1 MNEEIKKTA
10 DLNRKRQRAYREQHA
25 DDLRSARRVTY
36 ALMGLRRKR
45 LSRWDNPERYRE
57 RALAKVADALFA
69 FLTEKEVNAIIMYA
83 QGQGVPQDDTEA
95 AKWYRK
101 AAEQGIAEVQYSL
114 GQMYRRGQG
123 VPQDN
128 AEAVKWYRK
137 AAEQGIA
144 EAQYSLG
151 QMYRRGQGVPQDN
164 AEAAKWYRRAAEQG
178 YASAQSNFGGMYFSG
193 EGVKQDNVLAHM
205 WVNLAVSRLPPSE
218 KVNRE
223 RALKNMNIVA
233 SKMTPDQIA
242 EAERLAR
249 EWKPKKERKYTGN
262 KIREQRTGKG
272 M

>member
-1 MNEEIKKTA
+1 
-10 DLNRKRQRAYREQHA
+10 
-25 DDLRSARRVTY
+25 
-36 ALMGLRRKR
+36 MGLRRKR

-69 FLTEKEVNAIIMYA
+69 FLTEKEVQAIIMYA

-101 AAEQGIAEVQYSL
+101 AAEQGIAEV
-114 GQMYRRGQG
+114 
-123 VPQDN
+123 
-128 AEAVKWYRK
+128 
-137 AAEQGIA
+137 
-144 EAQYSLG
+144 QYSLG